1 MSYLQLADN
10 GTTEKVMDNYIF
22 VPAGFDGAMQD
33 SYVREDVFDDL
44 EPQAFAE
51 MMLALEPYQS
61 EMLSGYFDKESIAA
75 RRKARAERRA
85 ARRKARAERVKA
97 RRDRRDKRTAA
108 RREYRL
114 KRQKARI
121 DSGGGLGN
129 IVNQI
134 TGTARSIFGRG
145 GGNVQAM
152 PQTGNFP
159 AQQTRGG
166 GVEFDA
172 SIGYGKD
179 DEESFFKKYQTP
191 LIVGGV
197 AVAGLVTYLALKKK

>member
-10 GTTEKVMDNYIF
+10 GTSDKVMDNYIF

-33 SYVREDVFDDL
+33 SYVREDVFDDMD
-44 EPQAFAE
+44 PVAFQE
-51 MMLALEPYQS
+51 MMLALEPYQG
-61 EMLSGYFDKESIAA
+61 EMLSGWFDKESIQA
-75 RRKARAERRA
+75 RREARAKRRA
-85 ARRKARAERVKA
+85 ARREARAKRVKA
-97 RRDRRDKRTAA
+97 RRDARAERVAK

-134 TGTARSIFGRG
+134 TGTARSIFGK
-145 GGNVQAM
+145 GGNVQPM
-152 PQTGNFP
+152 PQAGNFP
-159 AQQTRGG
+159 TQQTRGG
-166 GVEFDA
+166 GLGIDA
-172 SIGYGKD
+172 SISYGKD
-179 DEESFFKKYQTP
+179 DESFLKKYKTP

>member
-10 GTTEKVMDNYIF
+10 GTSEKVMDNYIF

-33 SYVREDVFDDL
+33 SYVREDVFDDMD
-44 EPQAFAE
+44 PVAFEE
-51 MMLALEPYQS
+51 MMLALEPYQG
-61 EMLSGYFDKESIAA
+61 EMLSGWFDKESRDA
-75 RRKARAERRA
+75 RRKARRERRA
-85 ARRKARAERVKA
+85 ERRKARAERVKA
-97 RRDRRDKRTAA
+97 RRDNRARRREARRD
-108 RREYRL
+108 YRL

-134 TGTARSIFGRG
+134 TGTARSIFGK

-152 PQTGNFP
+152 PQAGNFP
-159 AQQTRGG
+159 QQTRGG
-166 GVEFDA
+166 GLEIDA

-179 DEESFFKKYQTP
+179 DESFLKKYKTP

>member
-10 GTTEKVMDNYIF
+10 GTSTKVMDNYIF
-22 VPAGFDGAMQD
+22 VPAGFDGALKD
-33 SYVREDVFDDL
+33 SYVREDVFDDMD
-44 EPQAFAE
+44 PIAFEE
-51 MMLALEPYQS
+51 MMQALEPFQG
-61 EMLSGYFDKESIAA
+61 EMLSGWFDKESRAA
-75 RRKARAERRA
+75 RRKARQERREK
-85 ARRKARAERVKA
+85 RRKARAERVKA
-97 RRDRRDKRTAA
+97 RRDNRADRREK

-129 IVNQI
+129 IVNKI
-134 TGTARSIFGRG
+134 TGAATSIFGKG
-145 GGNVQAM
+145 DAPLM
-152 PQTGNFP
+152 PQGGNFP

-166 GVEFDA
+166 GIEFDA

-179 DEESFFKKYQTP
+179 DESFFTKYKTP